1 MCQVGLVDSLQSD
14 RKFSNKSGNEMERQL
29 DIQIA
34 KLKKRLIKMCS
45 LVDEQVNNAIAAV
58 EGEDLDLARL
68 VIEMEKKVDQYDV
81 KIDKACQKIEINHVR
96 YFYG

>member
-1 MCQVGLVDSLQSD
+1 
-14 RKFSNKSGNEMERQL
+14 MERQL

-58 EGEDLDLARL
+58 EEEDLKLAEL
-68 VIEMEKKVDQYDV
+68 VIEMEIKIDQYDV
-81 KIDKACQKIEINHVR
+81 KIDKSC
-96 YFYG
+96 

>member
-1 MCQVGLVDSLQSD
+1 
-14 RKFSNKSGNEMERQL
+14 MERQL

-58 EGEDLDLARL
+58 EEEDLKLAEL
-68 VIEMEKKVDQYDV
+68 VIEMEIKIDQYDV
-81 KIDKACQKIEINHVR
+81 KIDKFC
-96 YFYG
+96 